1 METERQM
8 TNKNVRT
15 FSGHF
20 VKVRFKQISE
30 RLTLVCVFLMCVFG
44 SVQCNRP
51 PRFLING
58 QTEIVL
64 RLKEGKETPVGKS
77 FIIVF

>member
-1 METERQM
+1 MDQK
-8 TNKNVRT
+8 TNKYVRT

-20 VKVRFKQISE
+20 VKVRFKQTNFLFICVI
-30 RLTLVCVFLMCVFG
+30 VCVIN

-77 FIIVF
+77 FKSFF